1 MDPLNLDKTISTVD
15 STTIP
20 EAAAK
25 AAELID
31 KLAAVF
37 DRLDGA
43 TITVTVKLSAGKS

>member
-1 MDPLNLDKTISTVD
+1 MDPLNLNQTISTVD

-25 AAELID
+25 ADELLD
-31 KLAAVF
+31 KLAAIF

-43 TITVTVKLSAGKS
+43 TITVVVKLAAKQ